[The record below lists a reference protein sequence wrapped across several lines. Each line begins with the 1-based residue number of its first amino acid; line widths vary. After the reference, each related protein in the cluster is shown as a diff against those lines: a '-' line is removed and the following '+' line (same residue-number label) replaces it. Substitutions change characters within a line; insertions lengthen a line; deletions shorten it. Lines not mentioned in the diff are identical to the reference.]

1 MRKLVYRHGIWPS
14 VALFLVL
21 ALSLLSGA
29 CGSSDK
35 DLILA
40 TTTSTVDSG
49 LLDVLIP
56 AFEKEAGYNVK
67 PIGVGSGQAMEM
79 GRRGDADVLLVHS
92 PAAEEQF
99 MKDGQG
105 VNRQLVM
112 HNDFVIVGPDVD
124 PAGIKGKS
132 ASDAMKAIAASGQ
145 LFLSR
150 GDDSGTN
157 AKELGLWKKA
167 SLSPE
172 GQSWYQKTGQGM
184 GDTLTVTDQK
194 NGYTLSDRAT
204 YLALSKNLRLVIL
217 NEGDPSLLNIYHVI
231 QVNPDNHSGL
241 NVDGAAAFA
250 KFLISKQAQQLIAD
264 FGRDKFGQPLF
275 FPDAGKAEEKVGR

>member
-1 MRKLVYRHGIWPS
+1 MRKLARRYGVWPPS
-14 VALFLVL
+14 ALFLVL
-21 ALSLLSGA
+21 ALGLLAGA
-29 CGSSDK
+29 CGSGDK
-35 DLILA
+35 DLILG

-56 AFEKEAGYNVK
+56 AFEKEADYNVK
-67 PIGVGSGQAMEM
+67 PIGVGSGQAIEM

-105 VNRQLVM
+105 VDRLLVM
-112 HNDFVIVGPDVD
+112 HNDFIIVGPAGD

-132 ASDAMKAIAASGQ
+132 VSDAMKAIAASGQ

-150 GDDSGTN
+150 GDDSGTHT
-157 AKELGLWKKA
+157 KELGLWKTA
-167 SLSPE
+167 GVTPE
-172 GQSWYQKTGQGM
+172 GQSWHQKTGQGM

-217 NEGDPSLLNIYHVI
+217 NEGAPSLLNIYHVI

-250 KFLISKQAQQLIAD
+250 EFLISDQAQQIIAD

-275 FPDAGKAEEKVGR
+275 FPDAGKSEESVGR